1 MLISA
6 LTGKPDDGI
15 SPEFLLDMALKS
27 GVYNVYKEQC
37 ISLQKLL
44 EHPHGIDLGPLLP
57 CVEQRVRTADGRI
70 QLAPQM
76 FLDDLPRLQHVVS
89 THAETSGEF
98 PFVIKRSNK

>member
-6 LTGKPDDGI
+6 LTGKPDDGT

-27 GVYNVYKEQC
+27 GVYKEQG

-44 EHPHGIDLGPLLP
+44 EHPQGIDLGPLQP

-76 FLDDLPRLQHVVS
+76 FLDDLPRLKHVVS
-89 THAETSGEF
+89 THAEASGEF
-98 PFVIKRSNK
+98 PFVMIGR